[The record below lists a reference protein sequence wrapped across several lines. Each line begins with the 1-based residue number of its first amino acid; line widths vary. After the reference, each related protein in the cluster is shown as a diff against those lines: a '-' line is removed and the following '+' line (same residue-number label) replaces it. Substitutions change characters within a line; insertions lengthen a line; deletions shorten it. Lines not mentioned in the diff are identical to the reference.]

1 MEVFHMMKTIAAFAA
16 LAVVAGGMAG
26 CQTVPKEQTV
36 AQYCQDP
43 KHAEKDV
50 CKLMVEIDGQKTALS
65 QTNMTLTQAR
75 AVADDALSQ
84 AKVAQAAAAK
94 AQSTADEALVKAD
107 VNCTTKTV
115 ARSKTGSCDAGYK
128 LVSCNQ
134 THYTTRSGGTSI
146 LREISDSQCRFQ
158 DKVLEMQVRC
168 CVSGPLPPQTD
179 AALPATPE
187 KPAAPS
193 SSSSS

>member
-1 MEVFHMMKTIAAFAA
+1 MSLKTIAAFAA
-16 LAVVAGGMAG
+16 LAIAAGGMTG
-26 CQTVPKEQTV
+26 CQTVPKEQSV
-36 AQYCQDP
+36 AQYCQEP

-50 CKLMVEIDGQKTALS
+50 CKLMVEVDGQKTALS

-84 AKVAQAAAAK
+84 ARVAQALASK
-94 AQSTADEALVKAD
+94 AQSTADQALARAD

-115 ARSKTGSCDAGYK
+115 ARSKTGSCDAGYR
-128 LVSCNQ
+128 LVSCSQ
-134 THYTTRSGGTSI
+134 TRYTTRSGGTSI

-168 CVSGPLPPQTD
+168 CISGPLPPQTD
-179 AALPATPE
+179 AALPTTPE